1 MTRSRSLQ
9 LRTPPRPL
17 KLDFPATADRLA
29 AVRHI
34 FQDWLARCGIEADR
48 ASDVLLAVGEA
59 CANAVEHGHR
69 GDGGTVRVR
78 ASFTGSELNVTVA
91 DHGRWKPPDP
101 QATSVRG
108 RGFAIMRAVIPEVN
122 VTTGDSG
129 TTVAMRMPL
138 SPCLS

>member
-1 MTRSRSLQ
+1 MTTSRSLR

-17 KLDFPATADRLA
+17 ELDFPATADRLA
-29 AVRHI
+29 KVRHT
-34 FQDWLARCGIEADR
+34 FRDWLRRCGIGGDR
-48 ASDVLLAVGEA
+48 ACDVLLAVGEA

-78 ASFTGSELNVTVA
+78 ASFTGAELNVTVA
-91 DHGRWKPPDP
+91 DHGRWKPPGR

-108 RGFAIMRAVIPEVN
+108 RGLDIIRTVIPEVN

-138 SPCLS
+138 TA

>member
-1 MTRSRSLQ
+1 MTTFRSLR

-17 KLDFPATADRLA
+17 ELEFPATADRLA
-29 AVRHI
+29 KVRHT
-34 FQDWLARCGIEADR
+34 FQDWLERCGIDADR
-48 ASDVLLAVGEA
+48 IYDVLLAVGEA

-69 GDGGTVRVR
+69 GDGGTVRLR
-78 ASFTGSELNVTVA
+78 ASCTGAELNVAVA

-108 RGFAIMRAVIPEVN
+108 RGLAIIRAVIPEVN

-138 SPCLS
+138 TA